1 MTVPILDLQAQY
13 RTLRPEIEAAVRE
26 VLESGQFILGPNV
39 TALEQELAGYLQVAR
54 AVGLASGTDALHL
67 AIRACGV
74 EAGEAVLTTPF
85 TFVATAS
92 PVSYVG
98 ARPVFADIRPDTFTL
113 DPDRVGEVLA
123 GRGPGGRTPARIRA
137 LIPVHLYGQAVD
149 MDPLQALAKQ
159 HGLRVIEDAAQAIGA
174 EYRGKRVGGLGDV
187 GCFSFYPTKNL
198 GAFGD
203 AGMATTMDGELGARI
218 AHLRVYA
225 TRGRYVHDDLGYNS
239 RLDEIQAA
247 ILRVK
252 LRWLDRWTARRREIA
267 ARYRSGLA
275 GLGVVLPA
283 ERPDGVHVYHQFAIR
298 VPDRDGVQQRLNG
311 RGVRTAVYYPLPL
324 HLQPMYRDLGY
335 REGGFPEAERAAREV
350 LCLPMYPELTDGQV
364 DEVVDALKAS
374 V

>member
-13 RTLRPEIEAAVRE
+13 RALRPEIEAAVRE
-26 VLESGQFILGPNV
+26 VLEGGQFVLGPNV
-39 TALEQELAGYLQVAR
+39 AALERELADYLQVTR

-67 AIRACGV
+67 AIRACGIK
-74 EAGEAVLTTPF
+74 AGDAVLTPAF

-92 PVSYVG
+92 AVSYVG
-98 ARPVFADIRPDTFTL
+98 ARPVFADIRPDSFTL
-113 DPDRVGEVLA
+113 DPERASEVLA
-123 GRGPGGRTPARIRA
+123 GRGPGAGTPGRIRA
-137 LIPVHLYGQAVD
+137 IIPVHLYGQAAD
-149 MDPLQALAKQ
+149 MDPLQTLAKR

-203 AGMATTMDGELGARI
+203 AGMATTPDGELGERI
-218 AHLRVYA
+218 RHLRVYA
-225 TRGRYVHDDLGYNS
+225 TRDRYVHDDLGYNS

-247 ILRVK
+247 VLRVK

-267 ARYRSGLA
+267 GRYRVGLA
-275 GLGVVLPA
+275 GLGIGLPA
-283 ERPDGVHVYHQFAIR
+283 EPPDGVHVYHQFAIR
-298 VPDRDGVQQRLNG
+298 VPDRDGVQQRLNA

-324 HLQPMYRDLGY
+324 HLQPMYQELGY
-335 REGGFPEAERAAREV
+335 REGDFPEAERAAREV

-364 DEVVDALKAS
+364 DEVIAALKAC

>member
-1 MTVPILDLQAQY
+1 MTIPILDLQAQY
-13 RTLRPEIEAAVRE
+13 RTLRSAIETAVRE
-26 VLESGQFILGPNV
+26 VLEGGQFVLGANV
-39 TALEQELAGYLQVAR
+39 RALEQELAGYMKVTR
-54 AVGLASGTDALHL
+54 AIGLASGTDALHL
-67 AIRACGV
+67 ALRACGV
-74 EAGEAVLTTPF
+74 GSGAGVLTSPF
-85 TFVATAS
+85 TFVATATAI
-92 PVSYVG
+92 SYVG
-98 ARPVFADIRPDTFTL
+98 GEPRFADVSPDTFTL
-113 DPDRVGEVLA
+113 DPDRVAEVLA
-123 GRGPGGRTPARIRA
+123 GGGPGGRSPGRLRA
-137 LIPVHLYGQAVD
+137 LIPVHLYGQAAE
-149 MDPLQALAKQ
+149 MEPLRSVAER

-203 AGMATTMDGELGARI
+203 AGMATTNDEELGARI

-225 TRGRYVHDDLGYNS
+225 SRGRYVHDDLGYNS

-267 ARYRSGLA
+267 ARYRAGLA
-275 GLGVVLPA
+275 GLGVGLPV
-283 ERPDGVHVYHQFAIR
+283 ERPDRLHVYHQFVIR
-298 VPDRDGVQQRLNG
+298 VADRDGVQQRMSA

-324 HLQPMYRDLGY
+324 HLQPMYRELGY
-335 REGGFPEAERAAREV
+335 REGDFPEAERASREV

-364 DEVVDALKAS
+364 DEVMAAVKAC